1 MSKTTT
7 GAIEAFNNEENR
19 FGIKVDGDWYNGFGD
34 LPEEFQEKNKV
45 VEVTYETNKNNGKTY
60 RNVDDPED
68 DIEAVDMGSDDG
80 DESAPSQQEAQENMS
95 RQKPIEAVGMMYQ
108 GCPPSSAEELN
119 QMKVILKEL
128 TSFSRDGEFMVDAQE
143 LEGSNGDLKDK
154 VNDLAESVGRIEQ
167 EFTQFED
174 DITSAQKDIEDKITE
189 RLDEIEDRVDE
200 LDDSEQEAIFDED
213 DDEPE
218 DGDDADEFT
227 DPSEDDDEQEDE
239 E

>member
-1 MSKTTT
+1 MSKTTR

-45 VEVTYETNKNNGKTY
+45 VEVTYEVNENNGKTY

-143 LEGSNGDLKDK
+143 LEGSNDDLKEK
-154 VNDLAESVGRIEQ
+154 VNELSESIGRIEQ
-167 EFTQFED
+167 KLSNAMDAVDKQGNNQDELKVQLE
-174 DITSAQKDIEDKITE
+174 KLEDK
-189 RLDEIEDRVDE
+189 VDE

-213 DDEPE
+213 DDEPQ
-218 DGDDADEFT
+218 DADER
-227 DPSEDDDEQEDE
+227 DAE
-239 E
+239 